1 MTTTRGLLQTLGLGP
16 RPGPGPTG
24 PLKQPGDR
32 PREELPAPKKT
43 SISDAQIADALKKL
57 PADPR
62 KQGEALADLVTR
74 IGDAARRDP
83 IVRKLRDVIVK
94 VQPVLPDGEAKKKI
108 DKAIDDLVEKGIK
121 EGIKALLTAVV
132 GKAPTEVNREQPK
145 PQGPSMEERD
155 LKERILKSPELPL
168 PFDKPPKLRR
178 NAFEFVG
185 LARSYKASK
194 YFDFK
199 LRTPDWFQPG
209 GKLGAGWVVIGAKD
223 EFDKTSG
230 RPRRLRDKRID
241 SRGEL
246 PMSLAAP
253 DDAGRYVVF
262 IVVGSGPENH
272 PVHEFEVT
280 T

>member
-24 PLKQPGDR
+24 PLKKPGDR
-32 PREELPAPKKT
+32 PREELPAPKKNT
-43 SISDAQIADALKKL
+43 LSDAEIADALKKL

-62 KQGEALADLVTR
+62 KQGEVLADLVTR

-94 VQPVLPDGEAKKKI
+94 VQPFAPDAEARKKI
-108 DKAIDDLVEKGIK
+108 DKAIDDLVEKGLK

-132 GKAPTEVNREQPK
+132 GKAPAEVNREQPK
-145 PQGPSMEERD
+145 PSGPNMEERD

-168 PFDKPPKLRR
+168 PIDKPPKLRR

-185 LARSYKASK
+185 LARSYKPSK

-209 GKLGAGWVVIGAKD
+209 GKLGAGWVVVGAKD

-230 RPRRLRDKRID
+230 RPARLRDKRID

-246 PMSLAAP
+246 SMSLAAP
-253 DDAGRYVVF
+253 DDPGRYVVF

-272 PVHEFEVT
+272 PVHEFEVAK
-280 T
+280 

>member
-24 PLKQPGDR
+24 PLKKPGGR
-32 PREELPAPKKT
+32 PREELPAPKKA
-43 SISDAQIADALKKL
+43 SISDAEIADALKKL

-83 IVRKLRDVIVK
+83 IVRKLRDAIVK
-94 VQPVLPDGEAKKKI
+94 VQPVLPDAEARKKI

-121 EGIKALLTAVV
+121 EGIKALLTVVV

-145 PQGPSMEERD
+145 PQGPSMDERD

-178 NAFEFVG
+178 NAFEFLG

-223 EFDKTSG
+223 EFDKTGG
-230 RPRRLRDKRID
+230 RPSRLRDKRID

-246 PMSLAAP
+246 SMSLAAP
-253 DDAGRYVVF
+253 DEPGRYVVF
-262 IVVGSGPENH
+262 VVVGSGPENH